1 MKQIWIIA
9 RRELNSYFDSLLA
22 YIVIILFL
30 GFTGFFTW
38 LFGSDI
44 FFRKEA
50 SLEVFFNISFWTL
63 LFFIPAITMRLIAEE
78 NSSGTLELILTKPVN
93 EWQLVTGKFLS
104 TMTLIAIAL
113 ALTLPYYFT
122 IWGLGP
128 VDHGAVWSGYLGLL
142 LMSAA
147 YASIGIF
154 ASSLTKNQIVAFLI
168 ALIISIFFH
177 LLFSLLSLNLKGWS
191 GNILNFL
198 SVRTHYDSVTRGV
211 IDSKDLI
218 YFISLTFLGL
228 FGSELVITRR
238 NVTEN

>member
-1 MKQIWIIA
+1 MKQIWILA

-30 GFTGFFTW
+30 GFTGLFTW
-38 LFGSDI
+38 LYGSDV

-50 SLEVFFNISFWTL
+50 SLDVFFNISFWTL
-63 LFFIPAITMRLIAEE
+63 LFFIPALTMRLIAEE
-78 NSSGTLELILTKPVN
+78 NSSGTLELILTKPVS

-104 TMTLIAIAL
+104 TLILIAIAL

-128 VDHGAVWSGYLGLL
+128 VDHGAVWSGYLGLF

-147 YASIGIF
+147 YTSIGIF
-154 ASSLTKNQIVAFLI
+154 ASSLTKNQIVAFLV
-168 ALIISIFFH
+168 ALIITIFFH
-177 LLFSLLSLNLKGWS
+177 LLFSLLSLNLKGWP
-191 GNILNFL
+191 GNLLNFL

-218 YFISLTFLGL
+218 YFLSLTFLGL
-228 FGSELVITRR
+228 FASEIVITKR
-238 NVTEN
+238 NVTES